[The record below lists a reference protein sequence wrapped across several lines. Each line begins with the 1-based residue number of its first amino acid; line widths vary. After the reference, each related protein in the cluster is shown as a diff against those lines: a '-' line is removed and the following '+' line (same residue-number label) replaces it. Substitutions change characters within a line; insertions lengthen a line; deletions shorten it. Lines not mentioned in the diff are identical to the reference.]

1 MRTRRPTGPQPYA
14 HDADYIEHLI
24 LGVRA
29 RAHHLGTRHDAIQE
43 AEEAAGHVISLVG
56 VGTPAG
62 SPQVG
67 RLAAIDRQVW
77 ADIDARREVTAAAGT
92 VLGLDALCE
101 QYDLDPIERDTLILA
116 MIPAV
121 GDGMM
126 DVFGALAACSMAIMW
141 ISPELV
147 AVFGGLDV
155 AGRIDLIERFGPDG
169 KLVSAG
175 LVTVERREDDHIEEF
190 WGATIRLTRTGFD
203 RITGRVSTGASE
215 APCTGD
221 DRSCDL
227 GGR

>member
-77 ADIDARREVTAAAGT
+77 ADIDARRELEELRKLTYPEKHSV
-92 VLGLDALCE
+92 VV
-101 QYDLDPIERDTLILA
+101 ERTREEFQEDQRRLHAQI
-116 MIPAV
+116 
-121 GDGMM
+121 D
-126 DVFGALAACSMAIMW
+126 
-141 ISPELV
+141 
-147 AVFGGLDV
+147 AVF
-155 AGRIDLIERFGPDG
+155 DLM
-169 KLVSAG
+169 
-175 LVTVERREDDHIEEF
+175 
-190 WGATIRLTRTGFD
+190 WTRGENHE
-203 RITGRVSTGASE
+203 SE
-215 APCTGD
+215 
-221 DRSCDL
+221 
-227 GGR
+227 